1 MNKAL
6 LQWVERNQDAQLV
19 VSTADHTMVCV
30 NDSAKWFLQNLGV
43 DTKDSALPEELK
55 DLFTRS
61 TEELSSG
68 KWVVEE
74 SSTFGQVTI
83 APFCGEQSHAL
94 ISLHHPQMIYP
105 GSHAVK
111 VFENNVAGIYET
123 TLDGEILAYNDAF
136 CQLMGY
142 SKAELAKLNGNE
154 LYVHEKDRAKFLR
167 DLIKEG
173 SVRNK
178 EVRYQRKD
186 ESIAYCVENAYVID
200 YNGKQSIVGTLV
212 DITQQK
218 QFSDQFEA
226 LFYASADAVML
237 LDGKKVVRA
246 NKRACELY
254 GLEKHDLVGL
264 NVFDQKDGLFVL
276 SPSEREYLDIKIDR
290 MRMGE
295 PQRSSV
301 LSKRSDDS
309 QFYAELNLSRLDEI
323 NPENIQLV
331 VRDVSERVF
340 YEEALKES
348 EERFKLLSEVAI
360 EGVVFVVDRK
370 VRDCNKQFVELF
382 GYKKQEEILGRDLLD
397 FISESEWRRLEQT
410 LSIRSLNRTEIY
422 TSTRDGRHLILEST
436 GSKIEFQNTDFSVFL
451 FYDITARK
459 RTEQALEQST
469 ERFKSVV
476 ENSPNGIMILTDGE
490 IKYVNSS
497 GIKLFNGED
506 EDDLYGEK
514 FTNFFDHED
523 ALQIERDLQSVREG
537 EDIELREYKIRRGDE
552 ELVLGLKATLSV
564 YDYKPSIQ
572 VTLNNVTLRMKLMQE
587 TLRAQLAEE
596 INVVLKREIEEHKR
610 TQQKLREAEDFSRN
624 IIESSIDM
632 IIAVDRNS
640 HIIEFNQAALQQ
652 FGYRSEEIMGESSEN
667 LYRNKTDFK
676 RIQKELRSEEAFSGE
691 IQMVS
696 KSGKTFTSLLS
707 ASVMKNDEDETV
719 GFMGVA
725 RDITELK
732 KRERE
737 LRESEERY
745 RDLFENASDLIFS
758 IDADGRFIYANN
770 SFLEAMESTR
780 EELDQMQL
788 KEIVANDAISKC
800 NDLVAAFG
808 GQPLELDFIS
818 RSGNIIKVFGDSS
831 IRYNEGQAESIRA
844 IYRDITD
851 LRRHEEVA
859 LKEGAKLESI
869 FNSTENM
876 MMWTMD
882 VNGELTSFNQ
892 NFIRWTEHDFG
903 ASYAMGDNFLEALKG
918 FTNPDS
924 YQGQL
929 KNFEAA
935 VEGKARQFELPVLN
949 EKDGEL
955 WLQVFINPVRI
966 KNELAEV
973 SCLAYDITDRKEI
986 DLKIRNSLKEKEV
999 LLQEVHHRVKN
1010 NLQVISSILNLQS
1023 SFVDDERT
1031 LELLEESQ
1039 SRIKTMSYI
1048 HETLYQTSDFSSIEF
1063 TDYISS
1069 LARNLILSY
1078 SRSDVQVELDT
1089 KFDKI
1094 FLDLD
1099 QAIPCGL
1106 IINELVSN
1114 ALKYAFP
1121 DRDKGTLTLNITEK
1135 EGKIA
1140 MLVADDGIGLPKDFK
1155 YEDSDS
1161 LGIYLV
1167 YALVEQ
1173 LDAEIKIDSEA
1184 GTTFLI
1190 TFEKR

>member
-1 MNKAL
+1 
-6 LQWVERNQDAQLV
+6 
-19 VSTADHTMVCV
+19 
-30 NDSAKWFLQNLGV
+30 
-43 DTKDSALPEELK
+43 
-55 DLFTRS
+55 
-61 TEELSSG
+61 
-68 KWVVEE
+68 
-74 SSTFGQVTI
+74 
-83 APFCGEQSHAL
+83 
-94 ISLHHPQMIYP
+94 
-105 GSHAVK
+105 
-111 VFENNVAGIYET
+111 
-123 TLDGEILAYNDAF
+123 
-136 CQLMGY
+136 
-142 SKAELAKLNGNE
+142 
-154 LYVHEKDRAKFLR
+154 
-167 DLIKEG
+167 
-173 SVRNK
+173 
-178 EVRYQRKD
+178 
-186 ESIAYCVENAYVID
+186 
-200 YNGKQSIVGTLV
+200 
-212 DITQQK
+212 
-218 QFSDQFEA
+218 
-226 LFYASADAVML
+226 
-237 LDGKKVVRA
+237 
-246 NKRACELY
+246 
-254 GLEKHDLVGL
+254 
-264 NVFDQKDGLFVL
+264 
-276 SPSEREYLDIKIDR
+276 
-290 MRMGE
+290 
-295 PQRSSV
+295 
-301 LSKRSDDS
+301 
-309 QFYAELNLSRLDEI
+309 
-323 NPENIQLV
+323 
-331 VRDVSERVF
+331 
-340 YEEALKES
+340 
-348 EERFKLLSEVAI
+348 
-360 EGVVFVVDRK
+360 
-370 VRDCNKQFVELF
+370 
-382 GYKKQEEILGRDLLD
+382 
-397 FISESEWRRLEQT
+397 
-410 LSIRSLNRTEIY
+410 
-422 TSTRDGRHLILEST
+422 
-436 GSKIEFQNTDFSVFL
+436 
-451 FYDITARK
+451 
-459 RTEQALEQST
+459 
-469 ERFKSVV
+469 
-476 ENSPNGIMILTDGE
+476 
-490 IKYVNSS
+490 
-497 GIKLFNGED
+497 
-506 EDDLYGEK
+506 
-514 FTNFFDHED
+514 
-523 ALQIERDLQSVREG
+523 
-537 EDIELREYKIRRGDE
+537 
-552 ELVLGLKATLSV
+552 
-564 YDYKPSIQ
+564 
-572 VTLNNVTLRMKLMQE
+572 
-587 TLRAQLAEE
+587 
-596 INVVLKREIEEHKR
+596 
-610 TQQKLREAEDFSRN
+610 
-624 IIESSIDM
+624 M